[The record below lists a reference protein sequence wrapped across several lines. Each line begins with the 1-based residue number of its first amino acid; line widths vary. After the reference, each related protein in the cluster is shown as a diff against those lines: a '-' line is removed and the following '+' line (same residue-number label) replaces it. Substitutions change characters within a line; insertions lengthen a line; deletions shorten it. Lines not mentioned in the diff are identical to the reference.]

1 MMGFDY
7 EPRPETELTHLE
19 KALHDL
25 QRQHHQEWN
34 KLFKEL
40 NELKK
45 KLART
50 CEHDWNT
57 HHHHCRKC
65 GLDYEFYRQKGL
77 WTR

>member
-1 MMGFDY
+1 MLD
-7 EPRPETELTHLE
+7 
-19 KALHDL
+19 
-25 QRQHHQEWN
+25 N
-34 KLFKEL
+34 KTILITGGTGSFGSKFVPMTLKKYSPQEL